1 MREIKREYTTTT
13 YTVLEFKDGDM
24 VEIGSV
30 VLEGNEDMQKAR
42 KVAMKQ
48 FPECNICLGEATTE
62 TAVYSMSA
70 QEFIKQAHKENI

>member
-13 YTVLEFKDGDM
+13 YSVLEYKDGKAE
-24 VEIGSV
+24 EIGTL
-30 VLEGNEDMQKAR
+30 VLEGNVDMAKAR

-48 FPECNICLGEATTE
+48 FSELNICLGETNTE

-70 QEFIKQAHKENI
+70 ADFIQKAHKETI